1 MRLLMLF
8 AERDGG
14 VPEHARVLTCEL
26 ARRGH
31 EVTVAGPA
39 DAIVRSPMEAAG
51 VSFEPVPIV
60 GDMLSPVRDAR
71 VVIRL
76 LRWLR
81 THELDA
87 VHVHGQKGGILGRI
101 AARAGHAPV
110 VYSPHGLGYRSQHLR
125 GRRSGELRRAATL
138 LVERR
143 LGRLTAAIVA
153 CSEDERRAV
162 LQDGLTPNE
171 RVHRIYGGA
180 AVPQAIE
187 PDSRLVRFRGDGP
200 LVGTVTGL
208 RVEKDL
214 PTLVSAIGVLIERR
228 VPVRCAIVGDGPC
241 RPALQRKIAEAALT
255 DQVLL
260 LPFAPPAERY
270 LAALDVFVL
279 PSRWEGLPISVLEA
293 MAMGLPVIATRVNG
307 IPEAV
312 DDGLTGLLVTPQDE
326 IRLADAIS
334 ALAMDEAARRRMG
347 HAGRA
352 AVVRRFALDRMVDEL
367 ERLYATVSADGR

>member
-1 MRLLMLF
+1 
-8 AERDGG
+8 
-14 VPEHARVLTCEL
+14 
-26 ARRGH
+26 
-31 EVTVAGPA
+31 
-39 DAIVRSPMEAAG
+39 
-51 VSFEPVPIV
+51 
-60 GDMLSPVRDAR
+60 
-71 VVIRL
+71 
-76 LRWLR
+76 
-81 THELDA
+81 
-87 VHVHGQKGGILGRI
+87 
-101 AARAGHAPV
+101 
-110 VYSPHGLGYRSQHLR
+110 
-125 GRRSGELRRAATL
+125 
-138 LVERR
+138 
-143 LGRLTAAIVA
+143 
-153 CSEDERRAV
+153 
-162 LQDGLTPNE
+162 
-171 RVHRIYGGA
+171 
-180 AVPQAIE
+180 VPQAIE